1 MERAIIWFVAAILV
15 LTVLL
20 SLVGNVN
27 VKFIVPPPAQSYN
40 YKKLTIPSSEI
51 IEYMNHLP
59 TTINSSSLTAY
70 FPHYIL
76 ISSGSGNDIL
86 NNALH
91 VLSMNASVVAPGPYW
106 EVADLAGFLQTHL
119 TTNKSYLIVITNGAN
134 VTYYNMTL
142 PFFSASPLNVSY
154 PPSDNTSV
162 HTASVVINSSTNY
175 AYLEANILSY
185 NTQIISERTYH
196 GGYSFGNYT
205 VTWVTTVYTYRYDA
219 TVSFHV
225 YYDST
230 YTNVSFD
237 RGFSGYFDVST
248 ICVTY
253 KEGNHVTYRYFSY
266 VGSYSTNVFY
276 QYKHEVPGGIYT
288 FRPGAHLIF
297 SLSVSWYPIY
307 SYFTEYEYE
316 VKSVITI
323 NVYNGT
329 SPVTSITWNNGTI
342 FSGNRSI
349 NIDVNFKE
357 WAINPVQI
365 TIDATTFDKI
375 LNITRAWHA
384 VEGEISSQQIVYKHG
399 TENAVYVED
408 RLNISNDFLIAKQP
422 SWVFNHV
429 AASEVY
435 SHNYAYDFLNGPA
448 YYYALARVLLNNFTT
463 YQLFEIVHSIQSQLI
478 ITNTSWAKPVDAL
491 KYGNGS
497 LMDIYYQAMPTL
509 FFVQYHNFT
518 YQNNSVLI
526 GAFNINTTISPI
538 IIENKT
544 VSLNE
549 VNIDSLY
556 KNAYINISKLFING
570 TYPFYEW
577 PNYSSPPILFESYTT
592 GNYTVKFLY

>member
-70 FPHYIL
+70 FPQYIL

-86 NNALH
+86 NNVLH

-106 EVADLAGFLQTHL
+106 EVADLAGFLQAHL

-162 HTASVVINSSTNY
+162 HTASFVINSSTNY

-185 NTQIISERTYH
+185 HTQIISERTYH
-196 GGYSFGNYT
+196 GGYSFGNYS
-205 VTWVTTVYTYRYDA
+205 VTWVTRVYTYRYDA

-237 RGFSGYFDVST
+237 RGFSGYFDAST
-248 ICVTY
+248 TCVTY
-253 KEGNHVTYRYFSY
+253 KDGNYVTHYCFSY
-266 VGSYSTNVFY
+266 VGSDSTNVFY

-365 TIDATTFDKI
+365 TINATTFDKI

-384 VEGEISSQQIVYKHG
+384 VEGEISSQQIVYKNE

-429 AASEVY
+429 PASEVY
-435 SHNYAYDFLNGPA
+435 SHNYADEFVNGPA

-491 KYGNGS
+491 RYGNGS

-518 YQNNSVLI
+518 SENASILI
-526 GAFNINTTISPI
+526 GAFNVNFSNRTI
-538 IIENKT
+538 IIENGT
-544 VSLNE
+544 TTLTGLPMGMLLRNVYA
-549 VNIDSLY
+549 NIGTILR
-556 KNAYINISKLFING
+556 NG

-577 PNYSSPPILFESYTT
+577 PNYGSPPILFEAYST
-592 GNYTVKFLY
+592 GNYSVEFIF

>member
-70 FPHYIL
+70 FPQYIL

-86 NNALH
+86 NNVLH

-106 EVADLAGFLQTHL
+106 EVADLAGFLQAHL

-162 HTASVVINSSTNY
+162 HTASFVINSSTNY

-185 NTQIISERTYH
+185 HTQIISERTYH
-196 GGYSFGNYT
+196 GGYSFGNYS
-205 VTWVTTVYTYRYDA
+205 VTWVTRVYTYRYDA

-237 RGFSGYFDVST
+237 RGFSGYFDAST
-248 ICVTY
+248 TCVTY
-253 KEGNHVTYRYFSY
+253 KDGNHVTHRCFSY
-266 VGSYSTNVFY
+266 VGSDSTNVFY

-365 TIDATTFDKI
+365 TINATTFDKI

-384 VEGEISSQQIVYKHG
+384 VEGEISSQQIVYENE

-429 AASEVY
+429 PASEVY
-435 SHNYAYDFLNGPA
+435 SHNYADEFVNGPA

-497 LMDIYYQAMPTL
+497 LMDIYYQIMPSL
-509 FFVQYHNFT
+509 FTTQYHNFT

-526 GAFNINTTISPI
+526 GAFNINTTINPI

-544 VSLNE
+544 VSLNG

-556 KNAYINISKLFING
+556 KNAYANISTILRNG
-570 TYPFYEW
+570 TYTFFEW
-577 PNYSSPPILFESYTT
+577 PNYGSPPILFESYPV
-592 GNYTVKFLY
+592 GNYSVEFLL